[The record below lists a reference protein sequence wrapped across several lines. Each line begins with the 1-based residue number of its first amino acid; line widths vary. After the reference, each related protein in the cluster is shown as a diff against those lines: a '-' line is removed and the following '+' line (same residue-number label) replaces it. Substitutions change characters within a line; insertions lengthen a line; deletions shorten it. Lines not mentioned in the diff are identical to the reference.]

1 MTHSVV
7 QQSFLTGGRIYSRR
21 RYISDIYQVVVNT
34 EDGGSYEYEVEA
46 DSYGE
51 AAEIAEQRAN
61 DLMEDITFIEVYH
74 FN

>member
-1 MTHSVV
+1 MTHSV
-7 QQSFLTGGRIYSRR
+7 QQSFFTGGRIYSQR

-51 AAEIAEQRAN
+51 AAQQAENFAN
-61 DLMEDITFIEVYH
+61 DLMEDITYIEVYH
-74 FN
+74 LN